1 MAPVYDFQ
9 TRGKINY
16 KNKANWLA
24 EHITLNSTYNALQN
38 YGEKELKQFEE
49 DKFSDEEENFFDGSL
64 FHEYEKLKKKEDKKP
79 E

>member
-38 YGEKELKQFEE
+38 YGEKELK
-49 DKFSDEEENFFDGSL
+49 
-64 FHEYEKLKKKEDKKP
+64 
-79 E
+79 